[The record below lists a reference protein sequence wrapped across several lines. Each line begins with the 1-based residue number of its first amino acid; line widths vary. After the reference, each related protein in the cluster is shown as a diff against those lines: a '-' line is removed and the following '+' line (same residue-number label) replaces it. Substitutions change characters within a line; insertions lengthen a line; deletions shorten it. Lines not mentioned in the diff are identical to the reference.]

1 MGTLTQKLR
10 TIRITLEAAAYQH
23 GWLWPVAFLLAV
35 IALLI
40 LLAGVLPLRA
50 DAQALSRDI
59 AQLANHPEAL
69 QATVDPYTAFTTVLI
84 DPAQT
89 SQRLQEVFGHLQKAG
104 IKTQQADYQYHT
116 AKHGDFD
123 VMRVSIPVVGSYV
136 AIRQGIA
143 NILRHMPGVS
153 VDQVSFERDTAG
165 SARVDG
171 QIRLSL
177 WLRPTRQGDAP

>member
-1 MGTLTQKLR
+1 MGALTKNLR
-10 TIRITLEAAAYQH
+10 TMRISLEAAALQH
-23 GWLWPVAFLLAV
+23 GWLWPVAFLLSV

-40 LLAGVLPLRA
+40 LLGGMLPLRA
-50 DAQALSRDI
+50 DTQTLSREI
-59 AQLANHPEAL
+59 AQLANHPEAV
-69 QATVDPYTAFTTVLI
+69 QAPADPYTAFTTVLI

-89 SQRLQEVFGHLQKAG
+89 SQHLQQVFGHLQKAG
-104 IKTQQADYQYHT
+104 IKTQQADYQYHS

-177 WLRPTRQGDAP
+177 WLRPAKKGDTR